1 LKLYVTVNTQTV
13 SLKAESEYKETK
25 VKVIN
30 EEKDLLYF
38 RISLAVIFSR
48 IFALQPKWTLKSPNE
63 TGNRSSIV
71 LFLKS

>member
-1 LKLYVTVNTQTV
+1 VRIHITVITQTG
-13 SLKAESEYKETK
+13 SIKTESEDKETK

-30 EEKDLLYF
+30 KEKDLLYF

-48 IFALQPKWTLKSPNE
+48 IFALQSKWTLKSPNE

>member
-1 LKLYVTVNTQTV
+1 MTQTV
-13 SLKAESEYKETK
+13 CIKTESEDKETK

-38 RISLAVIFSR
+38 RISLAVIFSST
-48 IFALQPKWTLKSPNE
+48 FPTAHWTLKSPNE
-63 TGNRSSIV
+63 TGNGSSIV